1 LLHRNKSHV
10 VTMKAHFSDPVKSK
24 DTYKNLLDRQEVEL
38 MKKDNPLP
46 KPPNSAFGRKNS
58 FEQPDE
64 QETLLADRMAA
75 AMAEGK
81 LDEFIKQE
89 MPDNEYARNLSSM
102 MMGMTGML
110 SMGGAPLAT
119 GPDEQLQQ
127 SSGSEQ
133 TEQVVPS
140 TAVPTEVPEDVRKAI
155 EGADVKSLMELLRRE
170 HSKRTPGS
178 GAVSTEETMTV
189 TSTDTP
195 AIDKDQVDAL
205 LQIAKDNSV
214 SVDWLI
220 LRAIKVYVQEYQKTG
235 KL

>member
-1 LLHRNKSHV
+1 
-10 VTMKAHFSDPVKSK
+10 MK
-24 DTYKNLLDRQEVEL
+24 
-38 MKKDNPLP
+38 KKDNPLP
-46 KPPNSAFGRKNS
+46 KPPNSAFGRKNR

-64 QETLLADRMAA
+64 NQTLMADRMAG

-89 MPDNEYARNLSSM
+89 MPDNEYARSLASM

-110 SMGGAPLAT
+110 PTGETTTAPT
-119 GPDEQLQQ
+119 PVEQQPQ
-127 SSGSEQ
+127 SSESVPAG
-133 TEQVVPS
+133 QVLP
-140 TAVPTEVPEDVRKAI
+140 TTDVPTEVLEDVRKAI
-155 EGADVKSLMELLRRE
+155 GDGDVKRLMKLLQQE

-178 GAVSTEETMTV
+178 DPGTPEE
-189 TSTDTP
+189 SIAAPPPDQP

>member
-1 LLHRNKSHV
+1 M
-10 VTMKAHFSDPVKSK
+10 T
-24 DTYKNLLDRQEVEL
+24 
-38 MKKDNPLP
+38 KKDHPLP
-46 KPPNSAFGRKNS
+46 KPPNSAFGRKNR

-64 QETLLADRMAA
+64 QAALLADRMAA

-89 MPDNEYARNLSSM
+89 MPDNEYARSLAGM

-110 SMGGAPLAT
+110 PMESPPTAPS
-119 GPDEQLQQ
+119 PDKQQPQ
-127 SSGSEQ
+127 SSGSASRDQALPEPG
-133 TEQVVPS
+133 TPAEIL
-140 TAVPTEVPEDVRKAI
+140 EDVRKAI
-155 EGADVKSLMELLRRE
+155 EGGDVKNLMGLLRQE

-178 GAVSTEETMTV
+178 EQSTTEDAATGPP
-189 TSTDTP
+189 SPQP

-220 LRAIKVYVQEYQKTG
+220 LRAIKVYVQEYQKSG

>member
-1 LLHRNKSHV
+1 M
-10 VTMKAHFSDPVKSK
+10 T
-24 DTYKNLLDRQEVEL
+24 
-38 MKKDNPLP
+38 KKDKPLP
-46 KPPNSAFGRKNS
+46 TPPNSAFGRKNR

-64 QETLLADRMAA
+64 QSALMADRMAG

-89 MPDNEYARNLSSM
+89 MPDNEYARSLASM

-110 SMGGAPLAT
+110 PMGGAPTA
-119 GPDEQLQQ
+119 PPPIEQQLQ
-127 SSGSEQ
+127 SSGGVPA
-133 TEQVVPS
+133 EQVL
-140 TAVPTEVPEDVRKAI
+140 PTSEVPNEVLEDVRKAI
-155 EGADVKSLMELLRRE
+155 EGGDVKSLMKLLQQE

-178 GAVSTEETMTV
+178 DPCTTEELIATPPP
-189 TSTDTP
+189 DQP

>member
-1 LLHRNKSHV
+1 
-10 VTMKAHFSDPVKSK
+10 MK
-24 DTYKNLLDRQEVEL
+24 
-38 MKKDNPLP
+38 KKDNPLP
-46 KPPNSAFGRKNS
+46 KPPNSAFGRKNR

-64 QETLLADRMAA
+64 NQTLMADRMAG

-89 MPDNEYARNLSSM
+89 MPDNEYARSLASM

-110 SMGGAPLAT
+110 PTGETTTAP
-119 GPDEQLQQ
+119 PPVEQQPQSSESVPAGQVLPTAEIPAEVLEDVKKAIGEGDVKRLMKLLQQ
-127 SSGSEQ
+127 
-133 TEQVVPS
+133 
-140 TAVPTEVPEDVRKAI
+140 
-155 EGADVKSLMELLRRE
+155 E

-178 GAVSTEETMTV
+178 EPATTEEVVATPQPGQ
-189 TSTDTP
+189 P

>member
-1 LLHRNKSHV
+1 
-10 VTMKAHFSDPVKSK
+10 MK
-24 DTYKNLLDRQEVEL
+24 
-38 MKKDNPLP
+38 KKDNPLP
-46 KPPNSAFGRKNS
+46 KPPNSAFGRKNR

-64 QETLLADRMAA
+64 NQTLMADRMAG

-89 MPDNEYARNLSSM
+89 MPDNEYARSLASM

-110 SMGGAPLAT
+110 PMGGVTTAP
-119 GPDEQLQQ
+119 PPVEQQPQ
-127 SSGSEQ
+127 SSESVPAG
-133 TEQVVPS
+133 QVLP
-140 TAVPTEVPEDVRKAI
+140 TTDVPTEVLEDVKKAI
-155 EGADVKSLMELLRRE
+155 GEGDVKRLMKLLQQE

-178 GAVSTEETMTV
+178 EPATTEEVVATPQPGQ
-189 TSTDTP
+189 P